1 MSGRRTLMLS
11 AVLYASC
18 ALFVGT
24 SVWALQRTL
33 KSKAH
38 NYPNA
43 PVEVRHSQVSLVET
57 FTSPSQFMTSETKVK
72 TTRVRYANRAGLAPS
87 VFVLNG
93 EVLCAN
99 VSAQP
104 VEALSL
110 TVIPLDAFHQPIG
123 APGQQPGFTMQQTVG
138 SLPRGGTKRITWEQ
152 PVGSADVYEVAVV
165 ITRVRFADGK
175 VWTAPDE
182 ELLDTF

>member
-1 MSGRRTLMLS
+1 MSGRRTPIFTVALI
-11 AVLYASC
+11 ACC
-18 ALFVGT
+18 ALCYT
-24 SVWALQRTL
+24 SAWALQRTL

-38 NYPNA
+38 NYPKA

-57 FTSPSQFMTSETKVK
+57 FTSPSQFMTSEAKVK

-99 VSAQP
+99 TSAQP

-123 APGQQPGFTMQQTVG
+123 APGQQPGFTMQQAVG

-152 PVGSADVYEVAVV
+152 PVSSADVYEVAVI